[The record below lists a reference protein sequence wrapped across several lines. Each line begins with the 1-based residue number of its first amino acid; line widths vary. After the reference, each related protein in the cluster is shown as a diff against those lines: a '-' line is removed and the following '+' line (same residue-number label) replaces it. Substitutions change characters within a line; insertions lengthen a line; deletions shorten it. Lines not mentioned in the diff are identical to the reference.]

1 MPIHADFLVAG
12 VCADDGQLAWTH
24 DPAHWPDPM
33 PPLVFSIAGEALA
46 QGLLAAATAYD
57 LPVLDVRV
65 GRVNTYRYQ
74 ATIPPASTHEE
85 ATAREKR
92 SRAKLRATIASL
104 GQLWADE
111 WLPEIKHHLA
121 YWEAFDLRGAPTS
134 TLLAHLDETLI
145 RVTRMWE
152 IHFLLHYPMHRAI
165 KQFASLYRELFGGM
179 ELDPYRL
186 LQGFDNRTLQMGR
199 GLWDLSRRALA
210 APPVTETIQR
220 YAAADAL
227 AVLARSEA
235 GQAFLGDLAAY
246 LEEYGCR
253 REKLSLEHT
262 SWSEDP
268 TPVIQTLRAYLAQ
281 PHGDP
286 HAELDAL
293 AEARERL
300 VSQARESLRDYP
312 RPVVEE
318 FERRLKAAQDATVLM
333 EDHNHWIDF
342 RGLHSVRQVF
352 LEFGRRLVA
361 SGALEAER
369 DVFCLTLD
377 ELRQT
382 DDDHWLDWREVVTER
397 CAEMDR
403 VRGISPPPSLGQQ
416 ASDSPCTSSDG
427 SFIATTEPDV
437 LRGNPGSSG
446 RARGP
451 ARVVRSLREAARLQP
466 GDVLV
471 ARTASSAWTPLFAT
485 AAAVVIETGGILCH
499 CAVVAREYGV
509 PAVLGARMATEL
521 IEDGQ
526 MVEVDGAS
534 GTVRFA

>member
-1 MPIHADFLVAG
+1 MSSPLDCPVTWTC
-12 VCADDGQLAWTH
+12 VDDEQLAWSH
-24 DPAHWPDPM
+24 DPVHWPDPM
-33 PPLVFSIAGEALA
+33 PPLAFSIVGEAHA

-85 ATAREKR
+85 AAAREKR
-92 SRAKLRATIASL
+92 SRAKLRATIARL
-104 GQLWADE
+104 GQLWTDE
-111 WLPEIKHHLA
+111 WLPEIERHLA
-121 YWEAFDLRGAPTS
+121 YWESFDLRGAPTS
-134 TLLAHLDETLI
+134 TLLAHFDETLV
-145 RVTRMWE
+145 RATRMWE

-165 KQFASLYRELFGGM
+165 KQFATLYRELFGGT

-210 APPVTETIQR
+210 AHPVLETIQR

-227 AVLARSEA
+227 TVLARSEE
-235 GQAFLGDLAAY
+235 GRSFLAELAAY

-262 SWSEDP
+262 SWYEDP
-268 TPVIQTLRAYLAQ
+268 TPVIQTLKTYMAR

-293 AEARERL
+293 ARTREL
-300 VSQARESLRDYP
+300 SLSGARESLRDYP
-312 RPVVEE
+312 RPVVDE
-318 FERRLKAAQDATVLM
+318 FERRLKVAQGAAVLM
-333 EDHNHWIDF
+333 EDHNYWIDF
-342 RGLHSVRQVF
+342 RGLHQVRLVF

-361 SGALEAER
+361 AGALETER

-382 DDDHWLDWREVVTER
+382 GVNHWLDWREVVTER

-403 VRGISPPPSLGQQ
+403 FRGISPPPSLGQQ

-427 SFIATTEPDV
+427 PFIATTEPGV
-437 LRGNPGSSG
+437 LRGSPGSSG
-446 RARGP
+446 LARGP
-451 ARVVRSLREAARLQP
+451 ARVVRSLGEAAKLQP

-499 CAVVAREYGV
+499 CAVVAREYAV
-509 PAVLGARMATEL
+509 PAVLGARMVTEL

-526 MVEVDGAS
+526 LVEVDGDS